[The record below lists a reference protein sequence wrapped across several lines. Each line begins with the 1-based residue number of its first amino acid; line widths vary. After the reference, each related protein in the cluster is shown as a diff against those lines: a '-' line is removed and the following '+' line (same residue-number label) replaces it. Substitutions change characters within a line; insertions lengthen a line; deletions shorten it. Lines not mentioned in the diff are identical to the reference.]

1 MVFPRHFAR
10 GFDGILV
17 ISIDED
23 PLSLLIYSTN
33 SIKLNQTKLLL
44 QTFSVTGPSSFIFSQ
59 CPDFLSY
66 FLQLLLDF
74 LAVWSGVKAV
84 VVIIHIAV
92 SFLRRFNR
100 RVGKCCDK
108 VSEQDNSN
116 KVFHLNSYEQF
127 WERTWSYN
135 GTEKF
140 REKMI
145 QSLPQSLATVL

>member
-1 MVFPRHFAR
+1 M
-10 GFDGILV
+10 
-17 ISIDED
+17 
-23 PLSLLIYSTN
+23 LIYSTN
-33 SIKLNQTKLLL
+33 SIKLNQIKLLL

-74 LAVWSGVKAV
+74 LAVWFGVKAV

-92 SFLRRFNR
+92 SFPRRLNR

-108 VSEQDNSN
+108 VSEQANSN

-140 REKMI
+140 SEKMI

>member
-1 MVFPRHFAR
+1 MK
-10 GFDGILV
+10 
-17 ISIDED
+17 ISFVPDEHD
-23 PLSLLIYSTN
+23 FSTLSLLIYSTN
-33 SIKLNQTKLLL
+33 SIKLNQIKLLL

-66 FLQLLLDF
+66 FLLLLLDF
-74 LAVWSGVKAV
+74 LSVWSGVKAV

-92 SFLRRFNR
+92 NFLRRFNR

-108 VSEQDNSN
+108 VSRQDNSN
-116 KVFHLNSYEQF
+116 KIFDLNSYEQF

-145 QSLPQSLATVL
+145 RSLP

>member
-1 MVFPRHFAR
+1 M
-10 GFDGILV
+10 
-17 ISIDED
+17 
-23 PLSLLIYSTN
+23 LIYSTN
-33 SIKLNQTKLLL
+33 SIKLNQIKLLL

-66 FLQLLLDF
+66 FLLLLLDF
-74 LAVWSGVKAV
+74 LSVWSGVKAV

-92 SFLRRFNR
+92 NFLRRFNR
-100 RVGKCCDK
+100 RVGKCCEK
-108 VSEQDNSN
+108 VSRQDNSN
-116 KVFHLNSYEQF
+116 KIFDLNSYEQF

-145 QSLPQSLATVL
+145 RSLP